1 MLRSSTTKRTAL
13 VAVAVGGAL
22 IGLLVAGLGAAQD
35 GQSTAPVSFAGPPSF
50 ADVIEQVSPA
60 VVNIAVTKQ
69 PIRLSSGQGGT
80 PFAGAPFEEFF
91 EQFGFG
97 GPQGRMPAPAP
108 QRGEGSGF
116 IIDADGYI
124 ATNNH
129 VVDGASEVVVR
140 LKSGEE
146 LAARVVGTDE
156 RTDLALLKV
165 EDRRNLPVLNLG
177 DSDQSRVGDW
187 VLAIGNPFG
196 LGGSATAG
204 IISARGRDIQSGPYD
219 DFLQI
224 DAPINAGNSGGPVFN
239 ARGEVIGINTAIF
252 SPNGGNIGIGFAIPS
267 NQARSILNE
276 LREGGIVSRGWLGV
290 EIQSVE
296 RATGGNSLP
305 NGPIAAP
312 VGARIARVVANG
324 PAESAGLQSGDIIT
338 RFDGQTIDT
347 ARSLSRLVG
356 NLDAGSEVS
365 VEYQRDGQLRETTTV
380 LGALDESEMRA
391 FVEPIEPADPGQRGY
406 QYYRFAPDRR

>member
-1 MLRSSTTKRTAL
+1 MLRSSTRKRTA
-13 VAVAVGGAL
+13 VAAVAVGGAL
-22 IGLLVAGLGAAQD
+22 LGLFVAGLGSAQD
-35 GQSTAPVSFAGPPSF
+35 GESGIAASFAGPPSF

-69 PIRLSSGQGGT
+69 AVRYSSGPGGA
-80 PFAGAPFEEFF
+80 PFAGAPLDDLFR
-91 EQFGFG
+91 QFGQRFG
-97 GPQGRMPAPAP
+97 GEQWGAPMPAP

-129 VVDGASEVVVR
+129 VVDGASEVTVR

-146 LAARVVGTDE
+146 LAARVVGIDE

-165 EDRRNLPVLNLG
+165 EDSRNLPTLNLG

-219 DFLQI
+219 DYLQI

-276 LREGGIVSRGWLGV
+276 LREGGVVSRGWLGV
-290 EIQSVE
+290 EIRPAEQARGVASQAAAVDAE
-296 RATGGNSLP
+296 RTGAL
-305 NGPIAAP
+305 
-312 VGARIARVVANG
+312 IARVVANG
-324 PAESAGLQSGDIIT
+324 PADSAGLRSGDIIT
-338 RFDGQTIDT
+338 HFDGEAIET

-356 NLDAGSEVS
+356 DLDAGDEVEL
-365 VEYQRDGQLRETTTV
+365 EYQRDGQRHSATTV
-380 LGALDESEMRA
+380 LGALDETDVRA
-391 FVEPIEPADPGQRGY
+391 SLEPIDPQQQGY
-406 QYYRFAPDRR
+406 QYYRFAPNRR

>member
-1 MLRSSTTKRTAL
+1 
-13 VAVAVGGAL
+13 VAVGGAL
-22 IGLLVAGLGAAQD
+22 LGLLVAGLGSAQD
-35 GQSTAPVSFAGPPSF
+35 GQSAASQSFAGPPSF

-69 PIRLSSGQGGT
+69 AIQYSSGPGGS
-80 PFAGAPFEEFF
+80 PFAGVPLDDLL

-97 GPQGRMPAPAP
+97 GDQWRAPSPVP

-129 VVDGASEVVVR
+129 VVDGASEVTVR
-140 LKSGEE
+140 LNSGEE

-156 RTDLALLKV
+156 RTDLALLQV
-165 EDRRNLPVLNLG
+165 EGRRDLPALNLG

-219 DFLQI
+219 DYLQI

-296 RATGGNSLP
+296 RARGVDAEA
-305 NGPIAAP
+305 NGLDGERA
-312 VGARIARVVANG
+312 GALIARVVTNG
-324 PAESAGLQSGDIIT
+324 PADSAGLQSGDIIT
-338 RFDGQTIDT
+338 RFDGQAIET
-347 ARSLSRLVG
+347 ARSLSLLVG
-356 NLDAGSEVS
+356 ELDAGDEIEL
-365 VEYQRDGQLRETTTV
+365 EYQRDGQRHETTTV
-380 LGALDESEMRA
+380 LGALDETDARA
-391 FVEPIEPADPGQRGY
+391 SLEPIEPQQRGY
-406 QYYRFAPDRR
+406 QYYRFAPNGR